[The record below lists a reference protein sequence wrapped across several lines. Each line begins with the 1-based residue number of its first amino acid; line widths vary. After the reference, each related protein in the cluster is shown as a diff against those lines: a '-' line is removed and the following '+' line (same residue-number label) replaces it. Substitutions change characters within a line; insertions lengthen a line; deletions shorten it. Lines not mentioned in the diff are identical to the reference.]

1 MDIFFGILLFNA
13 ASVVGVLQSILWAG
27 LIWMPF
33 AAATCAV
40 VARRKGFD
48 VKAYSVAGAVYS
60 VLFVIPWIY
69 LVLRMHGISV
79 SRRVMHSIY
88 VVMYVYVWM
97 LGLMVLNVI
106 MVFDSDWRGVGIL
119 LLLVN
124 MITWIVSADMVQRRN
139 RYDRE
144 QEALIVR
151 RHNVEYENEMKQT
164 SLPHFVYIIP
174 FAVVLAWMLVFYS
187 IGMIL

>member
-1 MDIFFGILLFNA
+1 
-13 ASVVGVLQSILWAG
+13 
-27 LIWMPF
+27 MPF

-79 SRRVMHSIY
+79 SRRVVHSIY

-97 LGLMVLNVI
+97 LGLMVLNVV

-144 QEALIVR
+144 QEALIFS
-151 RHNVEYENEMKQT
+151 RHNGEYENEKRQT

-174 FAVVLAWMLVFYS
+174 FAAVLAWMLVFYL

>member
-1 MDIFFGILLFNA
+1 M
-13 ASVVGVLQSILWAG
+13 
-27 LIWMPF
+27 IWMPF
-33 AAATCAV
+33 AAATCAF
-40 VARRKGFD
+40 VARRKGLD
-48 VKAYSVAGAVYS
+48 IKVYGIAGAVYS

-69 LVLRMHGISV
+69 LVLRMHGIFV
-79 SRRVMHSIY
+79 SRRVVRGMY

-106 MVFDSDWRGVGIL
+106 IAFDSDWRGVGLL

-124 MITWIVSADMVQRRN
+124 VLTWIVSADMIQRRN

-144 QEALIVR
+144 QEALISR
-151 RHNVEYENEMKQT
+151 RHSVEYVNETRQT

-174 FAVVLAWMLVFYS
+174 FAMVLAWMVVFHLIWYFT
-187 IGMIL
+187 